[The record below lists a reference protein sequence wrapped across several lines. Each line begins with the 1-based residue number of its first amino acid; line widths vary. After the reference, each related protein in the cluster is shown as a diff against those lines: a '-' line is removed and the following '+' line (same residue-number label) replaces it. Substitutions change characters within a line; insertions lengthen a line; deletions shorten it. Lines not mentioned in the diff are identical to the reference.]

1 MITIEVQK
9 SSDETALGTYEFN
22 YDLLYIGRSLKNDL
36 IFQDRELPLK
46 YILLK
51 IVDDFGVPTVLIKSL
66 KTEPYFFVNGKKIS
80 GSLKIRPGDVI
91 AFGKNQLKIISFEKT
106 QSDMDLAEAFEHFEK
121 TSPELR
127 FALDFIEEVL
137 IEQESKQDV

>member
-9 SSDETALGTYEFN
+9 SSDETAIGLYEFN

-51 IVDDFGVPTVLIKSL
+51 IVDDFGVPTILIKSL
-66 KTEPYFFVNGKKIS
+66 KTEPFFFVNGKKIS
-80 GSLKIRPGDVI
+80 GSLKVRPGDVI
-91 AFGKNQLKIISFEKT
+91 AFGKNQLKVISFERT
-106 QSDMDLAEAFEHFEK
+106 QNEIDLAEAFERFEK
-121 TSPELR
+121 TTPELR
-127 FALDFIEEVL
+127 FALDYIEEVL